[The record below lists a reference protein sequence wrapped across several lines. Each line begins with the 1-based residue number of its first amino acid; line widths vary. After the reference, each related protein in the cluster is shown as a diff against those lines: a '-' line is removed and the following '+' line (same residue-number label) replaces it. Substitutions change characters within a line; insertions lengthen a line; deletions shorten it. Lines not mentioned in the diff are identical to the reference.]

1 MGPVSAIFFFPLTC
15 DVSFVCTFLLPTIFQ
30 VAKSYSR
37 DLWKSAQMPPPPGS
51 PPMLHPCI
59 PCFLVLYTQTPLQLL
74 AQAVSPSL
82 SELQRMAE
90 SKIMHIC
97 VAHSH

>member
-30 VAKSYSR
+30 VAKSNSTR
-37 DLWKSAQMPPPPGS
+37 PLEISSDATSSGKPSHAPS
-51 PPMLHPCI
+51 LHTMFPCAI
-59 PCFLVLYTQTPLQLL
+59 YPDPLQLL